1 MSYTVFRRLFQK
13 ETGHAPLAYQLETRI
28 NRARVLLQQTD
39 LSVTEIAHQTGFS
52 NVFYF
57 SKMFSN
63 RTGQTPTACRRITGS
78 NRDPHVKPSLRPK
91 D

>member
-1 MSYTVFRRLFQK
+1 MFRRLFQK

-39 LSVTEIAHQTGFS
+39 LSVTEIAQQTGFA

-57 SKMFSN
+57 SKMFSK
-63 RTGQTPTACRRITGS
+63 RAGQTPSACRQAADRSRHRTAGGS
-78 NRDPHVKPSLRPK
+78 SPK
-91 D
+91 S